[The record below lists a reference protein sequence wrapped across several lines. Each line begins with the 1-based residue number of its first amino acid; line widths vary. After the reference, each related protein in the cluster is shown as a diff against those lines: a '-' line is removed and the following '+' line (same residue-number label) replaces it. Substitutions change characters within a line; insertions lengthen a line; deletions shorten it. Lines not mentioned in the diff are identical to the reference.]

1 MNENENKYTIYK
13 HTSPRGKVYIG
24 QTKRSPASERW
35 KYPKYAYKTCTKLL
49 HAIEKYGWENFTTEI
64 IDANL
69 SLEKANEL
77 EQFYIKKYDTV
88 SSGYNVQEGGKN
100 YKRRLYSDETR
111 KKMSDSRKK
120 IMTPEF
126 RKQIGKAH
134 IGNKHRLGHIFSEET
149 RKKMSESAKLAWEE
163 KKKIKL
169 HENTNNT
176 TSESP

>member
-1 MNENENKYTIYK
+1 MNIYTIYK
-13 HTSPRGKVYIG
+13 HISPSGKIYIG

-35 KYPKYAYKTCTKLL
+35 RYPQYAYKTCTKLL
-49 HAIEKYGWENFTTEI
+49 HAIQKYGWENFSTEI
-64 IDANL
+64 LEANL
-69 SLEKANEL
+69 TLEKANEL

-88 SSGYNVQEGGKN
+88 ANGYNVQDGGKN
-100 YKRRLYSDETR
+100 YTRRVYSEETKR
-111 KKMSDSRKK
+111 KMSESRKK

-126 RKQIGKAH
+126 RKHLSKANQGKK
-134 IGNKHRLGHIFSEET
+134 NRLGYKASKET
-149 RKKMSESAKLAWEE
+149 RKKLSETTKKFWEE